1 MRKILLQIIDFI
13 NSLTN
18 LSIKKNDNFLE
29 NILNTT
35 SFNNLQLLE
44 NNFGFNEAT
53 NNSPFFRIGI
63 SNQWET
69 GLSQNQKDLI
79 QNELEIPMKQLGYLV
94 Q

>member
-53 NNSPFFRIGI
+53 NNSSFFRIGI

-69 GLSQNQKDLI
+69 DLS
-79 QNELEIPMKQLGYLV
+79 
-94 Q
+94 

>member
-35 SFNNLQLLE
+35 SFNNLQ
-44 NNFGFNEAT
+44 
-53 NNSPFFRIGI
+53 
-63 SNQWET
+63 
-69 GLSQNQKDLI
+69 
-79 QNELEIPMKQLGYLV
+79 
-94 Q
+94 